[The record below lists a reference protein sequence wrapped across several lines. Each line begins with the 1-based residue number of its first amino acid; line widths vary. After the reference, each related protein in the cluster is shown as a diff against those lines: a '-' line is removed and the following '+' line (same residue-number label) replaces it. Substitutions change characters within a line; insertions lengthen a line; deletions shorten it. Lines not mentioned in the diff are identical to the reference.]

1 MEIAKHI
8 TIDPQIQGG
17 HAVITGTRM
26 PVEIIVGSLA
36 GGMTVAEISEEYGV
50 TEEQIRAALAYAAEA
65 VAGERVAAVA

>member
-1 MEIAKHI
+1 MDTRDYI
-8 TIDPQIQGG
+8 TIDPEIQGG

-36 GGMTVAEISEEYGV
+36 GGMTIEEITEQYRV

-65 VAGERVAAVA
+65 VAGERVAEVA